1 MLRAANTG
9 AGNDERSEANLDI
22 LAAAEADVRGR
33 ALRIVL
39 PEAEDDRILRSAQ
52 QLSEKQLAKPVLL
65 GRRDEVLARAQAAGV
80 SLAGID
86 IVDPASDARLGSLAA
101 SLAASRERMSATM
114 AERLLRKPLY
124 FGGAMVAAGEAEA
137 MVAGAANPTKRVI
150 EAGLMT
156 IGPAPGIATPSS
168 FFLMVVPPRA
178 AEPEAASL
186 PLIFAD
192 CAINADPTAEE
203 LADIALAS
211 ADSARLLLGTEPRV
225 ALLSFSTHGSAAHPR
240 VEKVKAALAL
250 ARAARP
256 DLAIDGELQ
265 GDAALSPVV
274 AGKKV
279 KGQSRVAGHA
289 NVLVFPDLDA
299 GNIAYK
305 LVQHLG
311 GAQAIGPFLQGF
323 AKPISDLSRG
333 ASVADIVA
341 TSVLTLWRSRG

>member
-1 MLRAANTG
+1 
-9 AGNDERSEANLDI
+9 LDI

-52 QLSEKQLAKPVLL
+52 QLSEKELARPVLL
-65 GRRDEVLARAQAAGV
+65 GKPEVVRARAEAIGV
-80 SLAGID
+80 SLNGSE
-86 IVDPASDARLGSLAA
+86 IVDPASDARITEYAA
-101 SLAASRERMSATM
+101 SLAGSRNRMSASM

-124 FGGAMVAAGEAEA
+124 FGGAMVAAGAASA

-168 FFLMVVPPRA
+168 FFLMVVPPRTPGA
-178 AEPEAASL
+178 PPL
-186 PLIFAD
+186 PLVFAD

-203 LADIALAS
+203 LADIAIAS
-211 ADSARLLLGTEPRV
+211 AESAQKLLRETPRV

-240 VEKVKAALAL
+240 VEKVKAALAR
-250 ARAARP
+250 ARASRP

-265 GDAALSPVV
+265 GDAALSPIV
-274 AGKKV
+274 AAKKV
-279 KGQSRVAGHA
+279 KGDSAVAGQA

-341 TSVLTLWRSRG
+341 TAVLTLWRART

>member
-1 MLRAANTG
+1 
-9 AGNDERSEANLDI
+9 LDI

-52 QLSEKQLAKPVLL
+52 QLSEKELARPVLL
-65 GRRDEVLARAQAAGV
+65 GKPEEVRARADAIGV
-80 SLAGID
+80 SLNGSD
-86 IVDPASDARLGSLAA
+86 IVDPASDGRTAEFAA
-101 SLAASRERMSATM
+101 SLARSRDRMSASM

-124 FGGAMVAAGEAEA
+124 FGGAMVAAGAAAA

-168 FFLMVVPPRA
+168 FFLMVVPARTPGA
-178 AEPEAASL
+178 AAV

-192 CAINADPTAEE
+192 CAINADPTSEE
-203 LADIALAS
+203 LADIAIAS
-211 ADSARLLLGTEPRV
+211 AESAQKLLGQTPRV

-240 VEKVKAALAL
+240 VEKVKTALAL

-256 DLAIDGELQ
+256 DLAFDGELQ
-265 GDAALSPVV
+265 GDAALSPIV
-274 AGKKV
+274 AAKKV
-279 KGQSRVAGHA
+279 KGESAVAGQA

-341 TSVLTLWRSRG
+341 TSVLTLWRARS

>member
-1 MLRAANTG
+1 M
-9 AGNDERSEANLDI
+9 DI
-22 LAAAEADVRGR
+22 LAAAEAEVRGR

-52 QLSEKQLAKPVLL
+52 QLSEKQLARPVLL
-65 GRRDEVLARAQAAGV
+65 GKRDDILARAGAIGV
-80 SLAGID
+80 SLNGSD
-86 IVDPASDARLGSLAA
+86 IVDPASDPRVAEFAAVLAR
-101 SLAASRERMSATM
+101 SRDRMSTSM

-124 FGGAMVAAGEAEA
+124 FGGAMVAGGAAEA

-168 FFLMVVPPRA
+168 FFLMVVPARGEGTAP
-178 AEPEAASL
+178 L

-203 LADIALAS
+203 LADIAIAS
-211 ADSARLLLGTEPRV
+211 AESGRKLLRQTPRV
-225 ALLSFSTHGSAAHPR
+225 ALLSFSTHGSAAHAR
-240 VEKVKAALAL
+240 VEKVKAALTL
-250 ARAARP
+250 VRKARP
-256 DLAIDGELQ
+256 DLDIDGELQ

-274 AGKKV
+274 AAKKV
-279 KGQSRVAGHA
+279 KGESTVAGQA

-323 AKPISDLSRG
+323 AKPVSDLSRG

-341 TSVLTLWRSRG
+341 TSVLTLWRAQP

>member
-1 MLRAANTG
+1 M
-9 AGNDERSEANLDI
+9 DI

-33 ALRIVL
+33 TLRIVL
-39 PEAEDDRILRSAQ
+39 PEAEDDRILLSAQ
-52 QLSEKQLAKPVLL
+52 QLSEKELAIPVLL
-65 GRRDEVLARAQAAGV
+65 GKADGIRARADAIGV
-80 SLAGID
+80 SLNGCE
-86 IVDPASDARLGSLAA
+86 IVDPASDGRISELAA
-101 SLAASRERMSATM
+101 SLARNRDRMSASM

-124 FGGAMVAAGEAEA
+124 FGGAMVAAGAAAA

-156 IGPAPGIATPSS
+156 IGPAPGITTPSS
-168 FFLMVVPPRA
+168 FFLMVVPPRPHGA
-178 AEPEAASL
+178 PAL

-192 CAINADPTAEE
+192 CAINADPTPEE
-203 LADIALAS
+203 LADIAIAS
-211 ADSARLLLGTEPRV
+211 AESARKLLGQTPRV
-225 ALLSFSTHGSAAHPR
+225 ALLSFSTHGSAAHAR

-274 AGKKV
+274 AAKKV
-279 KGQSRVAGHA
+279 KGESAVAGQA

-341 TSVLTLWRSRG
+341 TSVLTLWRAQA

>member
-1 MLRAANTG
+1 M
-9 AGNDERSEANLDI
+9 DI
-22 LAAAEADVRGR
+22 LAAAEAELRGR

-52 QLSEKQLAKPVLL
+52 QLSETELARPVLL
-65 GRRDEVLARAQAAGV
+65 GKADDIRARADALGV
-80 SLAGID
+80 SLNGSD
-86 IVDPASDARLGSLAA
+86 IVDPATDPRIADFAA
-101 SLAASRERMSATM
+101 ALAASRDRMSASM

-124 FGGAMVAAGEAEA
+124 FGGAMVAAGAADA

-168 FFLMVVPPRA
+168 FFLMVVPPRTQGA
-178 AEPEAASL
+178 PAL

-192 CAINADPTAEE
+192 CAINADPTSDE
-203 LADIALAS
+203 LADIAIAS
-211 ADSARLLLGTEPRV
+211 AESARKLLGQEPRV

-240 VEKVKAALAL
+240 VEKVKAALAR

-265 GDAALSPVV
+265 GDAALSAAV
-274 AGKKV
+274 AAKKV
-279 KGQSRVAGHA
+279 KGESPVAGRA

-341 TSVLTLWRSRG
+341 TSVLTLWRART

>member
-1 MLRAANTG
+1 M
-9 AGNDERSEANLDI
+9 DI

-52 QLSEKQLAKPVLL
+52 QLSETELARPVLL
-65 GRRDEVLARAQAAGV
+65 GRTEEVRARAAAIGV
-80 SLAGID
+80 SLNGSD
-86 IVDPASDARLGSLAA
+86 IVDPASDHRIAEFAAHLAR
-101 SLAASRERMSATM
+101 SRERMSASM

-124 FGGAMVAAGEAEA
+124 FGGAMVAAGAAEA

-156 IGPAPGIATPSS
+156 IGPAPGISTPSS
-168 FFLMVVPPRA
+168 FFLMVVPPRGERTA
-178 AEPEAASL
+178 AL

-192 CAINADPTAEE
+192 CAINADPSAEE
-203 LADIALAS
+203 LADIAIAS
-211 ADSARLLLGTEPRV
+211 AESAQKLLRDTPRV
-225 ALLSFSTHGSAAHPR
+225 ALLSFSTHGSAAHAR
-240 VEKVKAALAL
+240 VDKVKAALAHI
-250 ARAARP
+250 RAARP
-256 DLAIDGELQ
+256 DLAVDGELQ

-274 AGKKV
+274 AAKKV
-279 KGQSRVAGHA
+279 KGESAVAGRA

-323 AKPISDLSRG
+323 GKPISDLSRG

-341 TSVLTLWRSRG
+341 TAVLTLWRART

>member
-1 MLRAANTG
+1 M
-9 AGNDERSEANLDI
+9 DI

-52 QLSEKQLAKPVLL
+52 LLSEKQLAKPVLI
-65 GRRDEVLARAQAAGV
+65 GKREEVLARAHAAGV
-80 SLAGID
+80 SLDGCD
-86 IVDPASDARLGSLAA
+86 IVDPSGDARLAQFAA
-101 SLAASRERMSATM
+101 SLAANRDRMSASM

-124 FGGAMVAAGEAEA
+124 FGGAMVAASEAEA

-168 FFLMVVPPRA
+168 FFLMVVPPR
-178 AEPEAASL
+178 EQGASAL

-192 CAINADPTAEE
+192 CAINADPTSEE

-211 ADSARLLLGTEPRV
+211 ADSARRLLGTEPRV

-256 DLAIDGELQ
+256 ELAIDGELQ

-279 KGQSRVAGHA
+279 KGESRVAGHA

-311 GAQAIGPFLQGF
+311 QAQAIGPFLQGF

-333 ASVADIVA
+333 ASIADIVA
-341 TSVLTLWRSRG
+341 TSVLTLWSGRN